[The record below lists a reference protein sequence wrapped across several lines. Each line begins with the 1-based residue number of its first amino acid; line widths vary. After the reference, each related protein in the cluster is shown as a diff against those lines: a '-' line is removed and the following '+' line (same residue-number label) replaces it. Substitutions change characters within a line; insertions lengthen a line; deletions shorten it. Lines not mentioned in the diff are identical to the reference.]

1 MGIRTFPK
9 PSAQTI
15 RDNVLKLRA
24 NKKLGFK
31 KREHRQSVAT
41 RGVLGAMIFSGVLM
55 ITLASYISLELGGLC
70 FGFFAIGLFVMFERE
85 RRRNWESASSFKIVN
100 IETRCDELE
109 QDVTR
114 NNHSIDGLKRNIS
127 EMSSKPVYEQQPILD
142 MDEMDDEDEDMAY
155 ELSPLST
162 LAANDDPFADHASLS
177 DVVVQELV
185 HSAVRNKRID
195 LFVQPIMRLP
205 QRHPIAFEAYARI
218 RAKAGLYVPA
228 GRYMKMARAEKIS
241 GEIDTLLLQECME
254 VLRAHHGDMDKMF
267 FFINIEAASL
277 KSSAYMSGLLAF
289 VAKNR
294 EMSKKLVF
302 ELRYQDYMNLPAPI
316 TKVINGLTKL
326 GCSFSLDHVDDLEF
340 NLQDLIKNN
349 VRFMKMKASWML
361 AQSNSDM
368 DFTNLWRIKNKLES
382 NGVRV
387 IADHIENE
395 NTLRELLDYDPHYGQ
410 GYLFGKP
417 DVIGAYPPFSYTK
430 KTHKR
435 KGVEEK
441 FG

>member
-1 MGIRTFPK
+1 MDIQTYPK
-9 PSAQTI
+9 PSAQII
-15 RDNVLKLRA
+15 RDSILKLRA
-24 NKKLGFK
+24 NKKLRFK
-31 KREHRQSVAT
+31 NAERRQTKLA
-41 RGVLGAMIFSGVLM
+41 RGIMVAMIFTGTAM
-55 ITLASYISLELGGLC
+55 ISLTSYISLELGGLC

-85 RRRNWESASSFKIVN
+85 RRRNWENASSFKIVN
-100 IETRCDELE
+100 IETRCDGLEL
-109 QDVTR
+109 DITR
-114 NNHSIDGLKRNIS
+114 NNHSIDSLKRNIS
-127 EMSSKPVYEQQPILD
+127 EMSSKPIYEEQPILD
-142 MDEMDDEDEDMAY
+142 MDEMNDDEDIAY
-155 ELSPLST
+155 ELSPSST

-177 DVVVQELV
+177 DMVVQELV
-185 HSAVRNKRID
+185 RSAVRNKRID

-205 QRHPIAFEAYARI
+205 QRQPIAFEVYARI

-228 GRYMKMARAEKIS
+228 GRYMKMARAEQIS
-241 GEIDTLLLQECME
+241 SDIDTLMLQECLD
-254 VLRAHHGDMDKMF
+254 VLRAHHGDMEKMF

-277 KSSAYMSGLLAF
+277 KNSTYMSGLLAF

-294 EMSKKLVF
+294 ELSKKLVF
-302 ELRYQDYMNLPAPI
+302 EMPYQDYMNLPAPI
-316 TKVINGLTKL
+316 SKVINGLTKL

-340 NLQDLIKNN
+340 NLQDLIRNN

-361 AQSNSDM
+361 AQTKSDM